1 MQFQN
6 KVVAI
11 TGAAGGIGQ
20 ELCRHFGDQG
30 AAIFALDRSETVAA
44 FAGELRGNGHSR

>member
-20 ELCRHFGDQG
+20 ELCSHFGDQG
-30 AAIFALDRSETVAA
+30 AAIFALDRSEAVGA
-44 FAGELRGNGHSR
+44 FADDASRQRHSR